1 MMDAAKLFRME
12 HYTITAP
19 KVRNDGEPSGYHL
32 ALRAG
37 LESQGIDGWT
47 EHESVGSWQ
56 GRREAGIVFTIYLLD
71 GSSPSAKLEW
81 LGRIGRDCMPD
92 QEAVQ
97 VTYHGT
103 LLLHEG

>member
-1 MMDAAKLFRME
+1 MTAKLYRME

-37 LESQGIDGWT
+37 LEAVGIDGWT

-56 GRREAGIVFTIYLLD
+56 GRREAGTVFTIYLTQGIGD
-71 GSSPSAKLEW
+71 SPSAKLAW
-81 LGRIGRDCMPD
+81 LGGIGRKCMPD

-97 VTYHGT
+97 ITYHGT